1 MIFARA
7 FTRTLSE
14 TEIQLLL
21 MRKLKMYTPK
31 VHLARSCCK
40 YGNRQSVCFRYLC
53 AYAAKPNCVGPR
65 FFRHPMAARDNIY
78 IYIYTYMIYFKKISG
93 HPFSQAYQ
101 RTELCAQ
108 ILRSQSCRTLLVI
121 SVFTVGSSF
130 VAFALKYIGIQR
142 GTTSSLPT
150 EGVEFSWLPVCMSTK
165 PSSWA

>member
-1 MIFARA
+1 MQSQNSKVK
-7 FTRTLSE
+7 SE
-14 TEIQLLL
+14 FRRRPSSSR
-21 MRKLKMYTPK
+21 RKFKSLTSHALVGFLYLFIYSFICIYRYVEKERERK
-31 VHLARSCCK
+31 KEREREK
-40 YGNRQSVCFRYLC
+40 Y
-53 AYAAKPNCVGPR
+53 
-65 FFRHPMAARDNIY
+65 IY
-78 IYIYTYMIYFKKISG
+78 IYICIYIYMFSFST